1 MDVLHLYRQT
11 GAYLE
16 GHLLLASGRHSPV
29 FLQSTTLLQYPDHAE
44 RVGNALAE
52 LFMDVEADF
61 TIGPAMG
68 GVVLSFLVARSLG
81 LRALFA
87 EKGETKGKGMVLRDA
102 FRITPGE
109 RFIAVEDVVTTG
121 GSLES
126 AVHAAEREG
135 GVCVGRGG
143 IVDRGLSRFN
153 DLRALAKLEFP
164 TYPPDACP
172 LCAQGLPL
180 EDV

>member
-1 MDVLHLYRQT
+1 MDVLHLYRKT

-52 LFMDVEADF
+52 LFMDTEADF

-68 GVVLSFLVARSLG
+68 GVVLAFLVARALHV
-81 LRALFA
+81 RALFA
-87 EKGETKGKGMVLRDA
+87 EKGGEGGGMTLREA

-121 GSLES
+121 GSLQK
-126 AVHAAEREG
+126 AIHAAEREG

-143 IVDRGLSRFN
+143 IVDRGLSRFT
-153 DLRALAKLEFP
+153 DLRTLTRLEFP

-172 LCAQGLPL
+172 LCARGLPL

>member
-1 MDVLHLYRQT
+1 MDVLQLYRQT

-52 LFMDVEADF
+52 LFMATEADF
-61 TIGPAMG
+61 VIGPAMG
-68 GVVLSFLVARSLG
+68 GVVLSFLVARALG
-81 LRALFA
+81 LRAMFA
-87 EKGETKGKGMVLRDA
+87 EKSEGAMVLRDA
-102 FRITPGE
+102 FRVTPGE

-121 GSLES
+121 GSLQKTI
-126 AVHAAEREG
+126 HAAERAG

-143 IVDRGLSRFN
+143 IVDRGGSRFE
-153 DLRALAKLEFP
+153 DLCTLARLEFP